1 MQSDKRTGTVN
12 YSLEHV
18 IRLHLS
24 RIIYISM
31 FEQILD
37 TKTDLLDGDRG
48 FPRLFFVQDGE
59 TNCARRVDVGMEE
72 WRIEFA

>member
-1 MQSDKRTGTVN
+1 MVH

-31 FEQILD
+31 FKQILD

-48 FPRLFFVQDGE
+48 FPRLFFVQNGE
-59 TNCARRVDVGMEE
+59 TNCSRGIDVGMKEG
-72 WRIEFA
+72 RIKLA

>member
-1 MQSDKRTGTVN
+1 MVH

-24 RIIYISM
+24 RIIYISV

-37 TKTDLLDGDRG
+37 TKTDLLDGD
-48 FPRLFFVQDGE
+48 
-59 TNCARRVDVGMEE
+59 
-72 WRIEFA
+72 